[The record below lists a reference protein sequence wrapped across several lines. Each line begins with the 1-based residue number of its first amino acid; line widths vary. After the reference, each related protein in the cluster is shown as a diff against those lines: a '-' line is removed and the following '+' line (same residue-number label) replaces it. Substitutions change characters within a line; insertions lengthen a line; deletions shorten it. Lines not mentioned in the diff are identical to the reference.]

1 MEKDIE
7 ELLSQDGIPEFPEE
21 LKESLGV
28 QEVQEE
34 VVPVAIDDSVEV
46 LEDEVVEE
54 DTTDSEVDIPAEVLE
69 TTEE

>member
-7 ELLSQDGIPEFPEE
+7 ELLGQDGIPEFPEE

-28 QEVQEE
+28 QEE
-34 VVPVAIDDSVEV
+34 VVPEVIEDTVEV

-54 DTTDSEVDIPAEVLE
+54 DTTDSEVDIPIEAVE